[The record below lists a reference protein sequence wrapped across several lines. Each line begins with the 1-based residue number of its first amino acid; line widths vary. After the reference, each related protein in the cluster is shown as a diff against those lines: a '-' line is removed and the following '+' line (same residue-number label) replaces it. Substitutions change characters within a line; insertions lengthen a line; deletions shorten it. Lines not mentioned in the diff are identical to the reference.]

1 MRVVLF
7 GASGMVGGGALRE
20 CLEDP
25 GVEAVLSVGRRSC
38 GVTHAKLRELTHPDL
53 FDLAAVA
60 EKLRGYDACFYTIGV
75 TSAGM
80 SESDSRRITYDLT
93 VAVMDVL
100 VRENPGLKI
109 CFVSGAGTDASEKG
123 RVMWARVKGAAENHV
138 LGLGQEAYVFRPG
151 YIQPLKGVRSA
162 TAIYQALYTVAAP
175 FYPVLRRLFPGS
187 VTTSVAVG
195 RAMINAVTRGA
206 PERVLETRDINELAA
221 A

>member
-1 MRVVLF
+1 VRVVVF

-25 GVEAVLSVGRRSC
+25 RVDTVLSVGRRPC
-38 GVTHAKLRELTHPDL
+38 GLTHAKLRELHHADL

-60 EKLRGYDACFYTIGV
+60 DELRGYDACFYTIGV

-80 SESDSRRITYDLT
+80 SEADYRRLTYDLT
-93 VAVMDVL
+93 VAVLDVL

-109 CFVSGAGTDASEKG
+109 CFVSGAGTDATEKG

-138 LGLGQEAYVFRPG
+138 LGLGQEAWVFRPG

-162 TAIYQALYTVAAP
+162 TAIYQALYTVVAP
-175 FYPVLRRLFPGS
+175 LYPILRRVFPGS

-195 RAMINAVTRGA
+195 RAMINAVTSGA
-206 PERVLETRDINELAA
+206 PKRVLETRDINALAA